1 MFLVLLNDG
10 IQKMEVNID
19 VTYEGIELT
28 VKGDWI
34 QYERATREE
43 PSIGGH
49 FDGPSVFIGDVDLSD
64 VLDFNILQK
73 IVAQAEVE
81 VSK

>member
-10 IQKMEVNID
+10 IQKMEVNVD
-19 VTYEGIELT
+19 YEGIEFT
-28 VKGDWI
+28 VQGDWI
-34 QYERATREE
+34 QHEKATREE
-43 PSIGGH
+43 PEHGGH

>member
-1 MFLVLLNDG
+1 VFLVLLNDG
-10 IQKMEVNID
+10 IQKMEVNVD
-19 VTYEGIELT
+19 YEGIEFT
-28 VKGDWI
+28 VQGDWI

-43 PSIGGH
+43 PEHGGH

>member
-1 MFLVLLNDG
+1 MFPYLCHYG
-10 IQKMEVNID
+10 IQKMEVNVD
-19 VTYEGIELT
+19 YEGIEFT
-28 VKGDWI
+28 VQGDWI
-34 QYERATREE
+34 PREKGTREE
-43 PSIGGH
+43 PEHGGH

>member
-43 PSIGGH
+43 PEHGGH